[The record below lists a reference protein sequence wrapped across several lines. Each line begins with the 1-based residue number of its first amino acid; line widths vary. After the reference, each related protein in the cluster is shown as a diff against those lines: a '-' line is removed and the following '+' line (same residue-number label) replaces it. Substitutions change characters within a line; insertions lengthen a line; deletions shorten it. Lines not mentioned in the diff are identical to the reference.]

1 MAMLFI
7 DAGNTRIKWAVTDVP
22 SADGVDQAV
31 PVWREYGSVA
41 HAEMSDLP
49 TFWRGLNVTRV
60 SISNVAGHVIGD
72 RLQQLLQLAFGTHIL
87 PEWFASVPQ
96 LAGVRNAYRNP
107 AQLGCDRF
115 ATAIGAHRLYPQQA
129 LLVATCGTATTIDAV
144 SADGVFM
151 GGMILPG
158 LGLMANALAGGTA
171 QLPLIVHHVVITA
184 PFADNTDDAIISGC
198 IAAQVGAISHAM
210 ALQTQQHPGIAI
222 KCILTGGSA
231 EVIAPYL
238 PRPCERVDHLVLTG
252 LWTAIAT
259 ETAC

>member
-1 MAMLFI
+1 MGMLFI
-7 DAGNTRIKWAVTDVP
+7 DAGNTRIKWALTDVP
-22 SADGVDQAV
+22 SADGGAQAV

-41 HAEMSDLP
+41 HGEMADLP

-60 SISNVAGHVIGD
+60 FISNVAGHLIGE
-72 RLQQLLQLAFGTHIL
+72 RLLQLLQRAFGASVV
-87 PEWFASVPQ
+87 PKWFASAPQ
-96 LAGVRNAYRNP
+96 LAGIRNAYRNP
-107 AQLGCDRF
+107 TQLGCDRF

-129 LLVATCGTATTIDAV
+129 LLVATCGTATTIDAI

-198 IAAQVGAISHAM
+198 IAAQVGAISHAL
-210 ALQTQQHPGIAI
+210 ALQTQQHAGSAI
-222 KCILTGGSA
+222 KCIITGGSA

-238 PRPCERVDHLVLTG
+238 PMPCERVDHLVLTG
-252 LWTAIAT
+252 LWTVIAA